1 MGRAASVPAV
11 AGALGLSPAPPKVRN
26 SFCNVIES
34 PASIILDSK
43 SVFYQ
48 NYDTLS
54 FISYIDLI
62 YAFYGLGSKEA
73 PQNYEVMH
81 YKVSP
86 QATFDFKTDKKY
98 LNDEQNLTIDT
109 SYYGGMFFDEI
120 YHS

>member
-1 MGRAASVPAV
+1 
-11 AGALGLSPAPPKVRN
+11 
-26 SFCNVIES
+26 
-34 PASIILDSK
+34 
-43 SVFYQ
+43 
-48 NYDTLS
+48 
-54 FISYIDLI
+54 
-62 YAFYGLGSKEA
+62 LGSKEA